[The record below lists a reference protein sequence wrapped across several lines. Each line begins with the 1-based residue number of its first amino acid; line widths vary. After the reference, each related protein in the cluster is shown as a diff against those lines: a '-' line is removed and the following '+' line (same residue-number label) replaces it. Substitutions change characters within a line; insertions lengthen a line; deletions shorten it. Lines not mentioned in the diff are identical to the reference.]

1 MTQSQWI
8 EFATAIICAVLA
20 ACLTAAEAAIA
31 SISKSR
37 AMQLV
42 DEGRPGAR
50 RIQLIAQDPAPYV
63 NATIFVRT
71 LLEITCV
78 VLAAAMLFDVFSADW
93 EQVLV
98 TVAIMVAVSFILW
111 GVGPRTIGRQRAES
125 VMRLVGPLIGLLT
138 TLFGPVAQLMVLIGN
153 VLTPGRG
160 FTDGPFSTEAE
171 LRELV
176 DMAEA
181 SEVIEAGERKM
192 IHSVFELG
200 DTLVKEVMV
209 PRPDVVFIREDAT
222 LRQCQSLALRS
233 GFSRIPVIG
242 EGLDDIVGVI
252 NLKDVSRRVY
262 DRPDCQKAETVAELM
277 RPATFC
283 PDSKPIDD
291 LLREMQRTRSHLVIV
306 IDEFGGTAGLATIE
320 DILEEIVGE
329 ITDEYD
335 PEPIEVTDL
344 GEGRYRVSA
353 RLPVDELGELFGMD
367 IDDED
372 VETVGGLMAKQLSL
386 VPIPGS
392 VAIWEGIEMIA
403 DRAVGRR
410 HQIGTVLVR
419 RLSAEELEAG
429 EASDG

>member
-8 EFATAIICAVLA
+8 ELAIALGCAVLA
-20 ACLTAAEAAIA
+20 AWLTAAEAAIA

-37 AMQLV
+37 AEQLV
-42 DEGRPGAR
+42 GDARPGAKR
-50 RIQLIAQDPAPYV
+50 MLLVAQDPAPYL

-71 LLEITCV
+71 LLEI
-78 VLAAAMLFDVFSADW
+78 SSI
-93 EQVLV
+93 VLV
-98 TVAIMVAVSFILW
+98 AVVINESFALDWQRVTLTVAIMLTVSFILW
-111 GVGPRTIGRQRAES
+111 GVGPRTIGRQRAEAVARWS
-125 VMRLVGPLIGLLT
+125 GPFIGMLT
-138 TLFGPVAQLMVLIGN
+138 TVFGPVAQLMILIGN
-153 VLTPGRG
+153 ALTPGKG
-160 FTDGPFSTEAE
+160 FSDGPFSTEAE

-181 SEVIEAGERKM
+181 SELIEAGERKM

-200 DTLVKEVMV
+200 DTIVKEVMV
-209 PRPDVVFIREDAT
+209 PRPDMVWIGKDAT

-242 EGLDDIVGVI
+242 DDLDDVLGVI

-262 DRPDCQKAETVAELM
+262 DRPDAQKAETVELLM
-277 RPATFC
+277 RPAAFC
-283 PDSKPIDD
+283 PDSKPIDE
-291 LLREMQRTRSHLVIV
+291 LMHEMQRSRAHLAIV
-306 IDEFGGTAGLATIE
+306 VDEFGGTAGLVTIE

-335 PEPIEVTDL
+335 PEPTETAAL
-344 GEGRYRVSA
+344 GDGVYRVSA

-367 IDDED
+367 IDDDD
-372 VETVGGLMAKQLSL
+372 VETVGGLMAKQLNL

-392 VAIWEGIEMIA
+392 RAVWEGIEMIA
-403 DRAVGRR
+403 DTAVGRR

-419 RLSAEELEAG
+419 RLNDQELANEE
-429 EASDG
+429 DVND